1 MRAKSFVKR
10 PLVVAITLALCSSGS
25 AIAAQAEDNSANGE
39 PLPIIATDS
48 DNIFGQYA
56 GGKAQ
61 ANSKNPNAISIV
73 NGNTYVS
80 INSKVS
86 LDEEGYFEGVT
97 LGVSGGGLASS
108 VMGTNALSQ
117 VNGNAEITI
126 HNGFIMDDGVIL
138 PMGVLGGGAALAL
151 DEDEYGDV
159 STSSNRNSIAN
170 ATIRDTKI
178 SLTGTT
184 SGFGVVGGGFA
195 RAQYSDAQPSSLD
208 LFAEADSETEEDN
221 NETLTRIEATSEVGN
236 ITINVDLANTP
247 NAETIESMK
256 NAHSLSDFVDKNAVF
271 YVVGGGVASA
281 SGGDE
286 NVSVKATVSN
296 TNSTLNYRR
305 GYIVGSFG
313 GGVAHSEIL
322 GEALAQTS
330 GNIVTNIYKDATVV
344 GAYGGGLAFYD
355 RANWVGSQGWAHVVA
370 QNTTMNI
377 DGTVQRVVGGS
388 LAYDDDTFDTS
399 TTINAQ
405 TQTTSSTINIL
416 ANAKISSTFD
426 TFNFGD
432 RDDAF
437 GNLYKDTFEV
447 LSKYAPS
454 VAVASGGVAM
464 GDCVRSEVENATI
477 NIKGGEITGDV
488 IGGGIAG
495 FNKEVLDKEKNKING
510 SYVTNST
517 INLDG
522 GKIEGNVYA
531 GGASDITGK
540 YYDEKDTVNDDN
552 QFAQTYVEKAVI
564 NWTGTEITGQI
575 SGKGLVNGEASTAD
589 NYEASKVEHSTLNV
603 NGTLTLSPLDNGN
616 KINSMN
622 EVIFTD
628 SARVSVAID
637 TIDNT
642 HAIIDSSL
650 VDGGRG
656 SITKGKLRLNV
667 EKLIPNTQGKYLIAS
682 NYDAT
687 KSNLWK
693 GSELAFDR
701 FNYVAFTE
709 ESVGD
714 DGKVN
719 GDKYTISYKKKA
731 DATDEEKEQAK
742 KDLTESF
749 GNIGES
755 IRDITDNM
763 FDNTEKSNEGA
774 VDLMTDF
781 TTAFENNEHDVIKS
795 LLFGELAGVTSNTV
809 GECKLVCVNSFLQV
823 LGDPLTK
830 LNTKTI

>member
-1 MRAKSFVKR
+1 MYISLTVNEI
-10 PLVVAITLALCSSGS
+10 LNVTGS
-25 AIAAQAEDNSANGE
+25 ANILAE
-39 PLPIIATDS
+39 
-48 DNIFGQYA
+48 YA
-56 GGKAQ
+56 GGKAE
-61 ANSKNPNAISIV
+61 ANLYNHNVKRIV

-80 INSKVS
+80 IDSKAK
-86 LDEEGYFEGVT
+86 LDYQNGIAEGVT
-97 LGVSGGGLASS
+97 AGVSGGGLASS

-117 VNGNAEITI
+117 VNGNAEISI
-126 HNGFIMDDGVIL
+126 HNGFIMLMDSVETF

-151 DEDEYGDV
+151 GEDEYGYV
-159 STSSNRNSIAN
+159 STSSKQDSIAE

-195 RAQYSDAQPSSLD
+195 KAQYYNAQPSSLD

-221 NETLTRIEATSEVGN
+221 NKTLTRIEAESVVGN

-247 NAETIESMK
+247 DIDTIKGQKE
-256 NAHSLSDFVDKNAVF
+256 ALTLSDFVDKNAVF

-281 SGGDE
+281 EGDENDE

-305 GYIVGSFG
+305 GYIMGSF
-313 GGVAHSEIL
+313 GGVAHSSYL

-355 RANWVGSQGWAHVVA
+355 QGNQDEAQGWAHVVA

-388 LAYDDDTFDTS
+388 LAYDSDFNSGDFDTP
-399 TTINAQ
+399 TAINAQ
-405 TQTTSSTINIL
+405 TQTSSSTINIL

-426 TFNFGD
+426 TFNYIDDRQDSFGE
-432 RDDAF
+432 
-437 GNLYKDTFEV
+437 LYKDTFEV

-495 FNKEVLDKEKNKING
+495 FNKEVLDEEKNQING
-510 SYVTNST
+510 SYVKNST

-552 QFAQTYVEKAVI
+552 QSAKTYVEKAVI

-575 SGKGLVNGEASTAD
+575 SGNRKCA
-589 NYEASKVEHSTLNV
+589 
-603 NGTLTLSPLDNGN
+603 
-616 KINSMN
+616 
-622 EVIFTD
+622 
-628 SARVSVAID
+628 
-637 TIDNT
+637 
-642 HAIIDSSL
+642 
-650 VDGGRG
+650 
-656 SITKGKLRLNV
+656 
-667 EKLIPNTQGKYLIAS
+667 
-682 NYDAT
+682 
-687 KSNLWK
+687 
-693 GSELAFDR
+693 
-701 FNYVAFTE
+701 
-709 ESVGD
+709 
-714 DGKVN
+714 
-719 GDKYTISYKKKA
+719 
-731 DATDEEKEQAK
+731 
-742 KDLTESF
+742 
-749 GNIGES
+749 
-755 IRDITDNM
+755 
-763 FDNTEKSNEGA
+763 
-774 VDLMTDF
+774 
-781 TTAFENNEHDVIKS
+781 
-795 LLFGELAGVTSNTV
+795 
-809 GECKLVCVNSFLQV
+809 
-823 LGDPLTK
+823 
-830 LNTKTI
+830 